1 MPLFRYQAID
11 TTGNNITGTMIAP
24 DEPALES
31 KLKDIGCWLVDASA
45 DRPAPMVDKAAR
57 SQRGWLSWWGGVRRR
72 EVIDFCTLM
81 AFQTKVGVPLVQALE
96 VAGMECE
103 NPRFQEVLVGVRR
116 HLEGGLLFWEA
127 LEKYPRAFTPHFIA
141 VVRAGEQS
149 SNLPE
154 TFRDM
159 KAHLEWVEQMIG
171 DVRQA
176 SLYPLIVLTV
186 VSGFVLFLFTNIIP
200 KFSALLA
207 SVKVPLPLLTVIIF
221 GVSDLIIKT
230 WWMWLPVMVFLTLGV
245 QIGRR
250 VSKNFARTTDRAK
263 LNLPILGEL
272 NQMLAVSRFA
282 QNLAILYRS
291 GLPILQ
297 ALNLCRGLVGN
308 VVVEDAVVQVE
319 EGVKAGSTISEAI
332 RRQPVFPA
340 MLLRMVIMGETT
352 GNLDSALQ
360 NVSDYYNQ
368 VIPRRLKKIFTI
380 LEPALIVFLVFTV
393 GAVALSIFLPILS
406 LMDHIK

>member
-11 TTGNNITGTMIAP
+11 TTGSSITGTMIAT

-31 KLKDIGCWLVDASA
+31 KLKDIGCWLVDASTEQQSA
-45 DRPAPMVDKAAR
+45 TVDKAAK
-57 SQRGWLSWWGGVRRR
+57 SGRGWMTWWGRVRRR

-103 NPRFQEVLVGVRR
+103 NEGFRDVLLGVRK

-127 LEKYPRAFTPHFIA
+127 LEKYPRVFTPHFVA

-159 KAHLEWVEQMIG
+159 KLHLEWVEQIIG

-200 KFSALLA
+200 KFS
-207 SVKVPLPLLTVIIF
+207 
-221 GVSDLIIKT
+221 
-230 WWMWLPVMVFLTLGV
+230 
-245 QIGRR
+245 
-250 VSKNFARTTDRAK
+250 
-263 LNLPILGEL
+263 
-272 NQMLAVSRFA
+272 
-282 QNLAILYRS
+282 
-291 GLPILQ
+291 
-297 ALNLCRGLVGN
+297 
-308 VVVEDAVVQVE
+308 
-319 EGVKAGSTISEAI
+319 
-332 RRQPVFPA
+332 
-340 MLLRMVIMGETT
+340 
-352 GNLDSALQ
+352 
-360 NVSDYYNQ
+360 
-368 VIPRRLKKIFTI
+368 
-380 LEPALIVFLVFTV
+380 
-393 GAVALSIFLPILS
+393 
-406 LMDHIK
+406 

>member
-31 KLKDIGCWLVDASA
+31 RLKDIGCWLVDASA
-45 DRPAPMVDKAAR
+45 EKQSPTVDKAAK
-57 SQRGWLSWWGGVRRR
+57 SQRGWLSWWGQFRRR

-103 NPRFQEVLVGVRR
+103 NPRFQEVLLGVRR

-127 LEKYPRAFTPHFIA
+127 LEKYPRVFTPHFIA

-207 SVKVPLPLLTVIIF
+207 SVKVPLPLITVIIF
-221 GVSDLIIKT
+221 GVSDLIQKT
-230 WWMWLPVMVFLTLGV
+230 WWAWLPLLLFLTLGV

-250 VSKNFARTTDRAK
+250 VSKRFARVTDRMK
-263 LNLPILGEL
+263 LKLPILGEL

-297 ALNLCRGLVGN
+297 SLNLCRGLVGN
-308 VVVEDAVVQVE
+308 VVVEDAVASVE
-319 EGVKAGSTISEAI
+319 ENVKAGATISEAI
-332 RRQPVFPA
+332 RRQAVFPA